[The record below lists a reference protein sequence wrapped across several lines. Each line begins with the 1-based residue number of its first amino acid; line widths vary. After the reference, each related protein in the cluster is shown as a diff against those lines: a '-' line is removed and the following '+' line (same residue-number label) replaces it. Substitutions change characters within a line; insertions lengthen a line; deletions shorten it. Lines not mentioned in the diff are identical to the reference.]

1 MVHMVTM
8 ILWSPASNYVKLDP
22 RSLHLPF
29 KDKTSHPSSPSYI
42 DNCQLP
48 METSQSLATES
59 FSYSW
64 LSNVKPSF
72 DSLDESLRASLD
84 SYHEA
89 ISTDLDYKIIKSQ
102 RFWAEA
108 QNFNFDIPV
117 SLSPAALLHA
127 DELFSDGLIKPVY
140 VDPSKIEMSHTSD
153 SVTIPPVSSCSSRN
167 IISAYQVHYQFFR
180 KWRKL
185 SKQVLQKCFGY
196 LRPFCHKV
204 GSSRKSNRVD
214 DIDWRVWE
222 VKSWSNSPQ
231 ASPRRHAAYSVGNWS
246 DMESSIY
253 EAILHCKRSVEK

>member
-1 MVHMVTM
+1 
-8 ILWSPASNYVKLDP
+8 
-22 RSLHLPF
+22 
-29 KDKTSHPSSPSYI
+29 
-42 DNCQLP
+42 

-117 SLSPAALLHA
+117 SQSPAALLHA

-167 IISAYQVHYQFFR
+167 IISAYQEAQGKVIGLMILTGECGKLRVGAIHHKHLQDDMQHIRWVIGLIWRAQF
-180 KWRKL
+180 
-185 SKQVLQKCFGY
+185 
-196 LRPFCHKV
+196 
-204 GSSRKSNRVD
+204 
-214 DIDWRVWE
+214 
-222 VKSWSNSPQ
+222 
-231 ASPRRHAAYSVGNWS
+231 
-246 DMESSIY
+246 M
-253 EAILHCKRSVEK
+253 KRFFTAKDQ